1 MKAKMDLPP
10 ESSNNK
16 DPFHDLM
23 AAGDRAMQRLMSD
36 MSSTPKFHEDPQEV
50 TEEEGMKEEAIRRAM
65 QRLPRGTKA
74 HKSKE
79 KSTN

>member
-1 MKAKMDLPP
+1 MKAQMTPPQDSSDKEDLI
-10 ESSNNK
+10 
-16 DPFHDLM
+16 HDLRV
-23 AAGDRAMQRLMSD
+23 AGDRAMQRLMSD

-65 QRLPRGTKA
+65 QRLPRGSKT